1 MTDKLSAIGDMKLLL
16 STEAKVLL
24 TEFNKETAKKERD
37 ADPWVASILSK
48 IRIQIE
54 KWCAITHILSCGE
67 SAGAGEYFAL
77 PTSTIISAE
86 EMQYSIECMYYF
98 EDCGYRM
105 LQQMKGNSSNKL
117 TKAQL
122 IAELAKRTERQ
133 KLNIQKLADAIGVS
147 RQYISK
153 IVNQPSELR
162 SCACS
167 MSQLT
172 DNENVN
178 S

>member
-1 MTDKLSAIGDMKLLL
+1 M
-16 STEAKVLL
+16 
-24 TEFNKETAKKERD
+24 R
-37 ADPWVASILSK
+37 
-48 IRIQIE
+48 
-54 KWCAITHILSCGE
+54 
-67 SAGAGEYFAL
+67 
-77 PTSTIISAE
+77 
-86 EMQYSIECMYYF
+86 YSIECMRYF
-98 EDCGYRM
+98 ENCSYMM

-122 IAELAKRTERQ
+122 IAELVKRTERQ

-162 SCACS
+162 SCTCDT
-167 MSQLT
+167 SQLT

>member
-1 MTDKLSAIGDMKLLL
+1 
-16 STEAKVLL
+16 
-24 TEFNKETAKKERD
+24 
-37 ADPWVASILSK
+37 
-48 IRIQIE
+48 
-54 KWCAITHILSCGE
+54 
-67 SAGAGEYFAL
+67 
-77 PTSTIISAE
+77 
-86 EMQYSIECMYYF
+86 
-98 EDCGYRM
+98 
-105 LQQMKGNSSNKL
+105 MKGNSSNKL

-162 SCACS
+162 SCACDT
-167 MSQLT
+167 SQLT